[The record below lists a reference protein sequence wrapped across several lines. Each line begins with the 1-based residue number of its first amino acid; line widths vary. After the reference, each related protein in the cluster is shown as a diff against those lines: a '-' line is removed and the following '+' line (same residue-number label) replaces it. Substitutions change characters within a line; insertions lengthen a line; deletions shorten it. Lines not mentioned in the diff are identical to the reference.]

1 MVSVSLRR
9 VKVARKGE
17 EGEDEEALDESRST
31 LAATI
36 RSSLEAGSL
45 RSPED
50 TYGDETDEN
59 DDENGNLSKGA
70 VAVAGLM
77 LFLIGFAFTI
87 VIPTAR
93 QVRIIPSLCSSIYFH
108 LSRKMRC

>member
-45 RSPED
+45 RSPEN
-50 TYGDETDEN
+50 TYGDET
-59 DDENGNLSKGA
+59 DENGNLSKGA

-93 QVRIIPSLCSSIYFH
+93 QVRIIPSLCFSLQSTFIC
-108 LSRKMRC
+108 LGR